1 MLYFEYD
8 DAGLTRRVPVRDGL
22 TIGRA
27 TDNAIVLGDFSVSRH
42 HARVGSD
49 DTDGLV
55 IVDLES
61 TNGIKIAGEFVT
73 KAHLLPGL
81 VLDIGSFRL
90 RVVEGDEEVPGESS
104 ATVLRSLEA
113 FKREYGLEL
122 EGRPAAREVGEA
134 ARVLGVLAEVSK
146 TLLEVEELDPVL
158 EKVMDQIFGHLPVDR
173 GFILLDDGTGT
184 PRLELFRSRQMKEG
198 AAPPPVPL
206 SRTILDTVMGEKVA
220 VLTHDAQADERFES
234 RKSIRIHQIRSA
246 MCVPLWHRD
255 RVIGVIYV
263 DSPLHV
269 GSFSA
274 SDLDLLTA
282 LANSAAIAIEQA
294 RLRDKIRREQ
304 EVRRRLERYHSPAVI
319 DAVLAGP
326 SGVVPGATLSE
337 ATILFADIVG
347 FTPRCEQLTP
357 SEVAALLNEYFSLAV
372 DAVFGY
378 GGTLDKFIGDA
389 VMAFFG
395 APLPQPDHAERAVRA
410 AIALRRGLTVWN
422 RQREVAGLD
431 QVEVRLALNTGPVIV
446 GEIGSKTRVDYTV
459 LGNAV
464 NVAARLEELVA
475 KPGEIILGEST
486 HTAVAHLFP
495 TEHQGNFRLKGL
507 TREVAAYR
515 LKLEEISGSFGVA
528 G

>member
-1 MLYFEYD
+1 MLFFEYD
-8 DAGLTRRVPVRDGL
+8 DQGVTRRVPLRADMR
-22 TIGRA
+22 IGRA
-27 TDNAIVLGDFSVSRH
+27 ADNEAVLADFSVSRH
-42 HARVGSD
+42 HARVEGDGS
-49 DTDGLV
+49 GGFR

-61 TNGIKIAGEFVT
+61 TNGIKIGGELVT
-73 KAHLLPGL
+73 EALLVPGT
-81 VLDIGSFRL
+81 VLDVGSFRL
-90 RVVEGDEEVPGESS
+90 TVVEGAGDVASEES
-104 ATVLRSLEA
+104 ATFLRSLDE

-122 EGRPAAREVGEA
+122 EGEVARTEDGEGT
-134 ARVLGVLAEVSK
+134 RVLAVLAEVSK
-146 TLLEVEELDPVL
+146 TLLEVEELSPVL
-158 EKVMDQIFGHLPVDR
+158 EKVMDLTFGHLAVDR

-184 PRLELFRSRQMKEG
+184 PQLELFRSRQTREG
-198 AAPPPVPL
+198 EPPPVPL
-206 SRTILDTVMGEKVA
+206 SRTILDMVMRDKVA
-220 VLTHDAQADERFES
+220 VLTHDAQADVRFES

-294 RLRDKIRREQ
+294 RLREKIRREQ

-319 DAVLAGP
+319 DAVLSEP
-326 SGVVPGATLSE
+326 SGMAPE
-337 ATILFADIVG
+337 ADLCETTVLFADIVG
-347 FTPRCEQLTP
+347 FTPRCERLTP
-357 SEVAALLNEYFSLAV
+357 PEVAALLNEYFSLAV
-372 DAVFGY
+372 DAVFAY

-395 APLPQPDHAERAVRA
+395 APLPQPDHAERAVWA
-410 AIALRRGLTVWN
+410 AIALRQALVAWN
-422 RQREVAGLD
+422 RRRALEGLD
-431 QVEVRLALNTGPVIV
+431 QVEIRLALNTGPVIV
-446 GEIGSKTRVDYTV
+446 GEIGSQTRVDYTV

-464 NVAARLEELVA
+464 NVAARLGELVA
-475 KPGEIILGEST
+475 QPGEIILGEST

-495 TEHQGNFRLKGL
+495 TEHRGNFRLKGL
-507 TREVAAYR
+507 SREMAAYR
-515 LKLEEISGSFGVA
+515 LKVEEISGSSGGV

>member
-1 MLYFEYD
+1 MLFFEYD
-8 DAGLTRRVPVRDGL
+8 DAGLTRRVPLADGL

-27 TDNAIVLGDFSVSRH
+27 TDNALVLSDFSVSRH
-42 HARVGSD
+42 HARLEGD
-49 DTDGLV
+49 DTGLLH

-61 TNGIKIAGEFVT
+61 TNGIKIADEFITRAPLV
-73 KAHLLPGL
+73 PGT

-90 RVVEGDEEVPGESS
+90 TVVEGDEEAPSEVS
-104 ATVLRSLEA
+104 ATLLRPLDE
-113 FKREYGLEL
+113 FKRQYGLDADGQPALHEAG
-122 EGRPAAREVGEA
+122 EG

-146 TLLEVEELDPVL
+146 TLLEVEELAPVL
-158 EKVMDQIFGHLPVDR
+158 EKVMDQIFDHLSVDR

-184 PRLELFRSRQMKEG
+184 PQLELFRSRRMKEG
-198 AAPPPVPL
+198 EPPPEVPL
-206 SRTILDTVMGEKVA
+206 SRTILDTVMRDKMA

-269 GSFSA
+269 GSFSE

-294 RLRDKIRREQ
+294 RLREKIRREQ

-319 DAVLAGP
+319 DAVLSEP
-326 SGVVPGATLSE
+326 TGVAPGASLRD

-347 FTPRCEQLTP
+347 FTPRCERLTP
-357 SEVAALLNEYFSLAV
+357 PEVAALLNEYFSLAV
-372 DAVFGY
+372 DAVFAY

-410 AIALRRGLTVWN
+410 AIALRRGLTAWN
-422 RQREVAGLD
+422 RRREVEGLD

-446 GEIGSKTRVDYTV
+446 GEIGSQTRVDYTV

-475 KPGEIILGEST
+475 QPGEIILGEST

-495 TEHQGNFRLKGL
+495 TEHKGNFQLKGL
-507 TREVAAYR
+507 SRETAAYR
-515 LKLEEISGSFGVA
+515 LKLEEISGFSAAVG
-528 G
+528 

>member
-1 MLYFEYD
+1 MLYFEFD
-8 DAGLTRRVPVRDGL
+8 DQGVTRRVPLRDGT

-27 TDNAIVLGDFSVSRH
+27 TDNEVLLADFSVSRH
-42 HARVGSD
+42 HARVEGDEGGS
-49 DTDGLV
+49 LR

-61 TNGIKIAGEFVT
+61 TNGIKIGGEFVT
-73 KAHLLPGL
+73 EAVLAPGT
-81 VLDIGSFRL
+81 VLDVGSFRL
-90 RVVEGDEEVPGESS
+90 TVVEGTGDVGSEES
-104 ATVLRSLEA
+104 ATFLRPLDE

-122 EGRPAAREVGEA
+122 DRETERTQGGEGT
-134 ARVLGVLAEVSK
+134 RVLAVLAEVSK
-146 TLLEVEELDPVL
+146 TLLEVEELSPVL
-158 EKVMDQIFGHLPVDR
+158 EKVMDLIFGHLAVDR

-184 PRLELFRSRQMKEG
+184 PQLELFRSRQTVEG
-198 AAPPPVPL
+198 EPPPVPL
-206 SRTILDTVMGEKVA
+206 SRTILDTVMRDKVA
-220 VLTHDAQADERFES
+220 VLTHDAQADVRFES

-282 LANSAAIAIEQA
+282 LANSAAVAIEQA
-294 RLRDKIRREQ
+294 RLREKIRREQ

-319 DAVLAGP
+319 DAVLSGP
-326 SGVVPGATLSE
+326 SGVAPEATLCE
-337 ATILFADIVG
+337 ATVLFADIVG
-347 FTPRCEQLTP
+347 FTPRCERLAPT
-357 SEVAALLNEYFSLAV
+357 EVAGLLNEYFSLAV
-372 DAVFGY
+372 DAVFAF

-410 AIALRRGLTVWN
+410 AIALRQALVAWN
-422 RQREVAGLD
+422 RRRALEGLD

-446 GEIGSKTRVDYTV
+446 GEIGSQTRVDYTV

-475 KPGEIILGEST
+475 QPGEIILGERT
-486 HTAVAHLFP
+486 HASVAYLFP
-495 TEHQGNFRLKGL
+495 TEHRGNFRLKGL
-507 TREVAAYR
+507 SRETAAYR
-515 LKLEEISGSFGVA
+515 LKVEEMSGPSGSVG
-528 G
+528 